1 MSFAILLVTACAGP
15 SVVSQAMSLERRN
28 QPDQA
33 IALLREDIRAHP
45 EHLDS
50 RRLLVRILAVT
61 GDLGAARAEAE
72 QIMLRTPDNDPTALI
87 EVGHAEE
94 LAHHFD
100 VALEAYD
107 EAARRA
113 PQSPA
118 GPREGGLRAAR
129 WGEVEV
135 ALPRLEEAVRRG
147 ADDTE
152 TLHALG
158 LVRLHAGDL
167 AGAEAAYVRCSAK
180 DKEDTA
186 CLLGLATLALK
197 REDLRAALLAYDAV
211 LARRKDHVGA
221 LLGRAY
227 CLLSLGEKEAGL
239 LAVDRAAELGAP
251 QENVR
256 KLRGLASR

>member
-1 MSFAILLVTACAGP
+1 MSF
-15 SVVSQAMSLERRN
+15 ERRN

-33 IALLREDIRAHP
+33 IAVLREDLRVHP
-45 EHLDS
+45 DHLDS

-72 QIMLRTPDNDPTALI
+72 QIARRTSDNDPTALI

-100 VALEAYD
+100 LALAAYD
-107 EAARRA
+107 EAATRA

-135 ALPRLEEAVRRG
+135 ALPRLTEAVKRG

-167 AGAEAAYVRCSAK
+167 EGAHEAYVRCSRR
-180 DKEDTA
+180 DKEDTG

-197 REDLRAALLAYDAV
+197 RDDLRAALTAYDSV
-211 LARRKDHVGA
+211 LARRRDHVGA
-221 LLGRAY
+221 LMGRAY
-227 CLLSLGEKEAGL
+227 CLLLLGENEAGL
-239 LAVDRAAELGAP
+239 RALDRAAELGAP
-251 QENVR
+251 KENVT
-256 KLRGLASR
+256 KLRGLASQ

>member
-1 MSFAILLVTACAGP
+1 MH
-15 SVVSQAMSLERRN
+15 
-28 QPDQA
+28 PDH
-33 IALLREDIRAHP
+33 I
-45 EHLDS
+45 DS

-61 GDLGAARAEAE
+61 GDLGAARAEAT
-72 QIMLRTPDNDPTALI
+72 QISLRTPGNDPTALI

-100 VALEAYD
+100 LALEAYD

-113 PQSPA
+113 PESPR

-135 ALPRLEEAVRRG
+135 ALPRLTEAVKRG

-167 AGAEAAYVRCSAK
+167 DGAAQAYVRCSTR
-180 DKEDTA
+180 DEEDTG

-197 REDLRAALLAYDAV
+197 REDLRAALAAYDGV
-211 LARRKDHVGA
+211 LGRRRDHVGA

-227 CLLSLGEKEAGL
+227 CLLSLGEKDAGL
-239 LAVDRAAELGAP
+239 RALDRAAELGAP
-251 QENVR
+251 KENVT